1 MAVLWVETVING
13 ILLGALFAL
22 FGIGLAFAFGI
33 MRIVN
38 AAHGEMI
45 VLSAYVAAMLLQGIH
60 VNAFVMIVPVA
71 AIMFV
76 LGYVLQAVILNRVLG
91 NDPIPALMVT
101 FGLSII
107 LRNLMLEFFGADP
120 RSINAGPIQLL
131 GINVFGISIGVLPL
145 LVLAIVVVLLVVFRR
160 FIRVSGL
167 GRTLRA
173 TADDFQIVQIFGVNY
188 RRMYCIAMGIAVAL
202 SSVAGLMIA
211 MRTTYS
217 PFTGVDRLLLAF
229 EVVIIGGLGS
239 LWWML
244 LGGFILGIAELVSLQ
259 INPNAGLLYAHL
271 VFFVVLMVMPS
282 GLSNWRRV
290 A

>member
-1 MAVLWVETVING
+1 VAVLWVETVING